1 MGLPSYVVNFDE
13 LSDLI
18 KDYLQNGI
26 DVDIGSLTF
35 NTATLESLLNDIK
48 SKIQG
53 VDYNNLIAALNAL
66 GAKLDALNGNLGI
79 SGTQKIYGEMLELNP
94 IDDPAT
100 GDPIL
105 QYNIEF
111 TAPAKGRI
119 TGVTYSLSTWNYED
133 SWDLYV
139 GSTKLFTNVRTKE
152 YGEHKQFNV
161 FYEITAGQKIKFV
174 YNNISESSR
183 IIWVDFAILED

>member
-35 NTATLESLLNDIK
+35 NTAALESLLNDIK
-48 SKIQG
+48 TKIQG
-53 VDYNNLIAALNAL
+53 VDYNNLIDALNAL
-66 GAKLDALNGNLGI
+66 GAKLDALNGNLGV

-94 IDDPAT
+94 IDDPVT

-139 GSTKLFTNVRTKE
+139 GSTKLFTKVRTKE

-161 FYEITAGQKIKFV
+161 FYELNAGEKIKFV